1 LNVGIKHILL
11 NKYGKKMQIQINS
24 GNNIKVHEEFASKI
38 KGIVEDALS
47 RFSDNITRV
56 EVHLSD
62 EDGNKN
68 GINDKRCMIE
78 ARLAGRQPAA
88 VTETADTFDLA
99 VIGAADKLVNM
110 IESTHGRIQDKKS

>member
-1 LNVGIKHILL
+1 
-11 NKYGKKMQIQINS
+11 MQIQINS
-24 GNNIKVHEEFASKI
+24 GNNIEVHEEFASKI
-38 KGIVEDALS
+38 KGIVEDAMS

-99 VIGAADKLVNM
+99 VIGAAGKLVNM
-110 IESTHGRIQDKKS
+110 IESTLGRIQDKKS